1 MAAEIAS
8 TENKANRLK
17 SKYTSKVFPAK
28 TTKGEDISVLQDD
41 GHDTE
46 TQEDSNGFAL
56 MFATKNKKK
65 QAALKLIDSGAD
77 IHFLDQTKCNV
88 LHYAAGAGY
97 DGLILKL
104 LSKGTSVNLQDC
116 NGETALHKAARSGHE
131 KTVVALVANDAD
143 VYVLNWQGQTCLELA
158 VMGRHVK
165 IIEDLCLFGSDLVM
179 QDWQWLEEAIQSRDK
194 EDQTIVD
201 IFMKHNYRLLGFK
214 HGGIT
219 FDAKYI
225 ESGSDTYMKKIGV
238 TLLSKKSTHQPYYFY
253 CSRIHVEYIN
263 VQKYISKGEKLF
275 SDTYECKAWG
285 SSRTT
290 FNLKLKLNGI
300 PNCNETLKVI
310 SPNGNVA
317 NIDSSSRNEETNH
330 TYVIVTVNIKHG
342 AVVTFMFVTIKKPEV
357 FGITK
362 RAVTIQPQLEP
373 DAEIDIPKD
382 TFDSPGDLLFNVVET
397 KDVSID
403 DGVSNREAFIVTNVI
418 DLSMSNHQQPKQPI
432 DVKLPM
438 HSTTNEDNDI
448 VILTSS
454 KEYPEKIKDW
464 EIIEAKKDKNRASF
478 RISHFSIFT
487 GVSKK
492 KVETDMIG
500 VCKSIQKALN
510 NERQVEFFALAKT
523 LSSDEYAI
531 VIECALQRK
540 ASKRKKEWE
549 KQQFSI
555 QKDEGRCHTVQINQW
570 FRVKFDGNIKIAETE
585 QSDTQRLMFH
595 PNRDNFH
602 IFSAELFDKRN
613 PPTGRIEIELIV
625 ETEQEPIIVLESE
638 NCFKS
643 KETVITRDPITTYM
657 NLTSL
662 PMHLLPVPTAPVENI
677 EVKVFQPLTDNDCM
691 IKVLKMNSLKELAKR
706 LSMDEAEQVAI
717 QLKLTQAE
725 VAALARDF
733 PKIDDFCDAVFW
745 KWRGKRPYGSQAMS
759 LAVAL
764 ERSGKALEAAE
775 VKAAHKEDR
784 LICFD

>member
-8 TENKANRLK
+8 TENRANRPK
-17 SKYTSKVFPAK
+17 SKFSSKVFPAK
-28 TTKGEDISVLQDD
+28 TTKGEEISVLQDD
-41 GHDTE
+41 N
-46 TQEDSNGFAL
+46 QEDNKGFSL

-65 QAALKLIDSGAD
+65 QAALKLMESGAD

-116 NGETALHKAARSGHE
+116 NGETALHKAARSGHD
-131 KTVVALVANDAD
+131 KAVVALVANEAN
-143 VYVLNWQGQTCLELA
+143 VYVLNLHGQTCLELA
-158 VMGRHVK
+158 VIGRHVK
-165 IIEDLCLFGSDLVM
+165 IIEALCLFGSDLVM
-179 QDWQWLEEAIQSRDK
+179 QDWQWLEEAVKSRDK

-201 IFMKHNYRLLGFK
+201 IFLKHNNRLLGFK
-214 HGGIT
+214 HGGIA
-219 FDAKYI
+219 FDVKYI
-225 ESGSDTYMKKIGV
+225 ESGCDTDMKKIGA
-238 TLLSKKSTHQPYYFY
+238 TLMSKKSAHKPYYFY

-263 VQKYISKGEKLF
+263 VQKYVNKEEKLF

-285 SSRTT
+285 SSGTT

-310 SPNGNVA
+310 SPNGNVV

-330 TYVIVTVNIKHG
+330 IYVIVTINIKHG
-342 AVVTFMFVTIKKPEV
+342 AVVTFMFVTVKKPEV

-373 DAEIDIPKD
+373 DAVIDIPKD

-397 KDVSID
+397 KDVGID
-403 DGVSNREAFIVTNVI
+403 DGVSNRESFIVTNVI

-438 HSTTNEDNDI
+438 HSTANEDNDI
-448 VILTSS
+448 VILTS
-454 KEYPEKIKDW
+454 
-464 EIIEAKKDKNRASF
+464 
-478 RISHFSIFT
+478 ISHFSIFT

-492 KVETDMIG
+492 KVETDMAG
-500 VCKSIQKALN
+500 VCKSVQKALN

-540 ASKRKKEWE
+540 AAKRKKDWQN
-549 KQQFSI
+549 QQFST
-555 QKDEGRCHTVQINQW
+555 QKVEGRCHTVQINQW
-570 FRVKFDGNIKIAETE
+570 FRVTFGGNIKIAGTE

-602 IFSAELFDKRN
+602 IFSTELLDKRN

-643 KETVITRDPITTYM
+643 KETVITRDPITTYT

-662 PMHLLPVPTAPVENI
+662 PMHLLPEKVAPGEGTEKVAPSEGTVSDI
-677 EVKVFQPLTDNDCM
+677 EVKVVQPLTDNDCI
-691 IKVLKMNSLKELAKR
+691 IKVLKMNSLKELTKR
-706 LSMDEAEQVAI
+706 LNMNEAQEVAKF
-717 QLKLTQAE
+717 LKLTPAE

-733 PKIDDFCDAVFW
+733 PKIDDFCEAVFW
-745 KWRGKRPYGSQAMS
+745 KWRGKRPYASQA
-759 LAVAL
+759 LALGNAL

-775 VKAAHKEDR
+775 VRAAHKEER